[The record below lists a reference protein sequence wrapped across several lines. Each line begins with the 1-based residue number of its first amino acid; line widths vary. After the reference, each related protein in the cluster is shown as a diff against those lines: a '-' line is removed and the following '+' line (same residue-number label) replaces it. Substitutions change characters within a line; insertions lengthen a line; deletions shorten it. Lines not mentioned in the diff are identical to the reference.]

1 MTALEVIGA
10 IFAIFI
16 LVKVLIVLINPQ
28 LWMKEVAEPLL
39 SNPVLA
45 MAVYA
50 ILAIVVGY
58 FVFTRLSIAEVA
70 AVMFYTV
77 LLIGLGLLP
86 YSKALLTTAEEMLAS
101 RSELLRR
108 AWLPLVIWVVIALW
122 VLSTVFA

>member
-1 MTALEVIGA
+1 MTVLDVIGA

-16 LVKVLIVLINPQ
+16 LVKVSIVLIKPQ

-39 SNPVLA
+39 RNPVLA
-45 MAVYA
+45 TAVYG
-50 ILAIVVGY
+50 ILAIMVGY
-58 FVFTRLSIAEVA
+58 FVFARLRVAEVA
-70 AVMFYTV
+70 AVMFFTS
-77 LLIGLGLLP
+77 LLIGVSLLP
-86 YSKALLTTAEEMLAS
+86 YSRALLKTAEEMLAS

>member
-1 MTALEVIGA
+1 MTVLDVIGA

-16 LVKVLIVLINPQ
+16 LVKVLIVLIKPQ

-39 SNPVLA
+39 RNPVLA
-45 MAVYA
+45 TAVYA

-58 FVFTRLSIAEVA
+58 FVFMRLTIAEVA
-70 AVMFYTV
+70 AVMFFTV
-77 LLIGLGLLP
+77 LLIGLGLPP
-86 YSKALLTTAEEMLAS
+86 YSKALLKTAEEMLAS